1 MKDKMIVEEIGRI
14 GEIMGINH
22 LLVENPGFFRMVSK
36 GAKSGKKIVD
46 LSKIS
51 SAALK
56 TVKYGALETKVF
68 KQIKSLGSSSKGF
81 DEVMGIGLSGK
92 GLSPELTKILKLKP
106 NELPGAAIIRNI
118 DNPEFVVFM
127 NGTGREVTQ
136 INKNIQKALGNVEAG
151 GKVIT
156 NMNTVSS
163 TVKVK
168 PKPKKT
174 TKTKTNT
181 TNTKTKTK
189 VTGTTPKGPRGQ
201 AIRNTLGKTG
211 AILKT
216 GWAWTKRV
224 VIGHILGKLVVLGL
238 GAWAAWNLFQW
249 WFEDNGRLSSEQAMK
264 TAFSGHLASEYDN
277 NIKHFDNSLG
287 SGEAKILAEQ
297 VVNNPQSLPEIIE
310 SKCKS
315 LRDISAISFH
325 WSNTNDGSQL
335 YDMLKAWENSDRS
348 QGGFAG
354 LYDPLESIVSNL
366 PLVILGGVA
375 CFTISELQA
384 QEQLLGIEHEDV
396 PMKGD
401 VQGDWSNYPCI
412 LTMLEEYN
420 GSVGNSGDIEYI
432 KITIDNRDAYFTPNG
447 KVQLED
453 FSDNSK
459 NLHGTYTC
467 DGETSVKFEESRK
480 LSDILKESKLIVEE
494 TVEFGDVTITI
505 GGGSGEATTTT
516 YNDGDVDSE
525 TTNGDADSETT
536 NGGGSGLKY
545 VITSVTLADVV
556 SGNGELKKGDKGDS
570 VRAIQ
575 TSVNTKDDSMFG
587 PNTEEAV
594 RVYQKRNGLEVTG
607 TINQETAKR
616 IVGSTDIPQSGDV
629 DSVDTEI
636 TQQDTNDM
644 DKVETELDNTEPE
657 YIEDQIAD
665 LESQIERAPT
675 KQACKTLIASAA
687 AGIKKGVR
695 LNDLSSLK
703 QCYNSY
709 NFYAIGDGSK
719 KVRKHYGLSGKGN
732 I

>member
-1 MKDKMIVEEIGRI
+1 MKDKMIVEEISRI

-22 LLVENPGFFRMVSK
+22 LLVENPGFFRAVTKS
-36 GAKSGKKIVD
+36 AKSGKKIVD
-46 LSKIS
+46 LSKLS
-51 SAALK
+51 TTALK
-56 TVKYGALETKVF
+56 TVKYGAIETKVF

-81 DEVMGIGLSGK
+81 TEAVGIGLATK
-92 GLSPELTKILKLKP
+92 KLSPELSKVLKMKAG
-106 NELPGAAIIRNI
+106 ELPGAAIIRNI
-118 DNPEFVVFM
+118 DNPKFIMFM
-127 NGTGREVTQ
+127 NGTGKEVSQ
-136 INKNIQKALGNVEAG
+136 INKNIQRALGNVPGAG
-151 GKVIT
+151 ATTIT
-156 NMNTVSS
+156 SMNTVTSNL
-163 TVKVK
+163 TKVKGPKVVK
-168 PKPKKT
+168 PKKVVTPKKV
-174 TKTKTNT
+174 
-181 TNTKTKTK
+181 K
-189 VTGTTPKGPRGQ
+189 VTGKTPKGPTGK
-201 AIRNTLGKTG
+201 AIKNTLGKTG
-211 AILKT
+211 AIMKT

-224 VIGHILGKLVVLGL
+224 VIGNILGRLAVLGL
-238 GAWAAWNLFQW
+238 GAWAAWELFQW
-249 WFEDNGRLSSEQAMK
+249 WFEEDGRLSSEQAMK

-277 NIKHFDNSLG
+277 NIEHFNNSLG

-297 VVNNPQSLPEIIE
+297 VVNNPQTLDTIV
-310 SKCKS
+310 KDRCKS

-325 WSNTNDGSQL
+325 WSNTNGGSQL

-348 QGGFAG
+348 QGGFSG
-354 LYDPLESIVSNL
+354 LYDPLDSIVSNL

-384 QEQLLGIEHEDV
+384 QEQLLGIERDDI
-396 PMKGD
+396 PTKGD

-467 DGETSVKFEESRK
+467 DSETSVKFEESRK

-494 TVEFGDVTITI
+494 TVEFGNVTISL
-505 GGGSGEATTTT
+505 GGGSGEENPTTT
-516 YNDGDVDSE
+516 YNDSDSQTTNGDVDSQ
-525 TTNGDADSETT
+525 TTNS
-536 NGGGSGLKY
+536 GGSGLKY
-545 VITSVTLADVV
+545 VTTSVTLADVV

-616 IVGSTDIPQSGDV
+616 IVGTTDITQSGNV
-629 DSVDTEI
+629 VSVDTEI

-719 KVRKHYGLSGKGN
+719 KVRKHYGLKGKGN